1 MAWEA
6 AGSKGIAMLAADE
19 SRVRKQR
26 LASDEE
32 EVEGSGR
39 SDDRGLGN
47 CDCDP
52 FFARASSWVA
62 ATIYDGVEEEDSRDG
77 SGKGAATRLGAGG
90 EEGNNVHM
98 TREETLATPKDHE
111 RLAAATGDGH

>member
-6 AGSKGIAMLAADE
+6 AGSKGIAMVPADG

-47 CDCDP
+47 CHDDP
-52 FFARASSWVA
+52 FFARASSGLRQQ
-62 ATIYDGVEEEDSRDG
+62 ISDGVEEEDSRDG
-77 SGKGAATRLGAGG
+77 SGKGVATRLGAGG
-90 EEGNNVHM
+90 EEGSSVHM
-98 TREETLATPKDHE
+98 TREETLAMPKDHE
-111 RLAAATGDGH
+111 RLAVATGDGR